1 METQQKIKE
10 NSEKKGVREQ
20 KESKILKCYKK
31 DKIVPCGDSFYID
44 INIDEGK

>member
-1 METQQKIKE
+1 MVKKE